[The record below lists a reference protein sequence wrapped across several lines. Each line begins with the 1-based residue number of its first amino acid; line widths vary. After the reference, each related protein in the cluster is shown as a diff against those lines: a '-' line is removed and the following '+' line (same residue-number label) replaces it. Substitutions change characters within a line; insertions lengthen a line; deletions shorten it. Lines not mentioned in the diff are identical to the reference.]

1 MLSDTRTRLNFVKII
16 YGQKLPVLE
25 FKGKNLITSIC
36 FRVSVT

>member
-1 MLSDTRTRLNFVKII
+1 MLSDTGTRLNFVKII

-25 FKGKNLITSIC
+25 FKNLITSIC